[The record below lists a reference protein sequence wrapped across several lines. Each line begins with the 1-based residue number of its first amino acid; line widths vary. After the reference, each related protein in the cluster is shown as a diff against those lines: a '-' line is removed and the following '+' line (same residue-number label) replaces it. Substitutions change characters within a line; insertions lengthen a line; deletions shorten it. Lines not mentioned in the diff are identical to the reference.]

1 MPLSNIPQHIYNH
14 WLGQSGLKLT
24 LMKNNIIRWLLTAFT
39 VIFLMSGCS
48 GVISHT
54 ENDDAVGLDTTDIE
68 MAFTIPYMHYYGDK
82 SYFNFPHLDIAEQKK
97 LENIIQ
103 HVKSKG
109 SPDGKTY
116 YIKPFK
122 HLMFTYCMVKQS
134 SQLDIDDYDGY
145 AIVDGELCF
154 IISRDI
160 LKTSPDTE
168 GKHLHINIDREH
180 YADLVPYDPNYF
192 LYQFTVNGI
201 KYIPGAIEKFH
212 WADI

>member
-1 MPLSNIPQHIYNH
+1 MI
-14 WLGQSGLKLT
+14 
-24 LMKNNIIRWLLTAFT
+24 AFT

-48 GVISHT
+48 GGISHV
-54 ENDDAVGLDTTDIE
+54 ENGDTVLDTVGVE

-82 SYFNFPHLDIAEQKK
+82 SYFDFPHLDIAEQKK

-109 SPDGKTY
+109 STDGKQYY
-116 YIKPFK
+116 YIKLFK

-154 IISRDI
+154 IVSRDI

-168 GKHLHINIDREH
+168 GKHLLINIDREH
-180 YADLVPYDPNYF
+180 YADLVPSDPDYF